1 MDFAPDNQP
10 LDPGQL
16 GLGDMDPEAFRR
28 YGHQL
33 IDWVADYLADMQ
45 SYPVLSRAMPGEI
58 TSALPAT
65 PPAAPESMAA
75 IIEDFERIIV
85 PGITHWN
92 HPGFMAYF
100 SISGSGP
107 GILGELLAA
116 ALNVNAMLWR
126 TSPAATEMEEVAL
139 NWLRQLVGLPDGF
152 MGVIN
157 DTASASSLY
166 ALVAAREAVEGL
178 RAREEGLA
186 GRADLPRLRAYTSV
200 EAHSSIEK
208 AAIVLGIGQEGLRKI
223 PTDSKYRM
231 DARALA
237 AAIEEDLAAGWRP
250 FAVVPT
256 VGTTST
262 TSVDPIPA
270 IADLCEQ
277 YNLWLH
283 VDGAYG
289 GSAAMLPELRWVL
302 DGCDR
307 ADSIVI
313 NPHKWLFTP
322 IDCSVLYCRRPQT
335 LKQAFSLVP
344 AYLQTSVSDQ
354 VVNLMDYG
362 TSLGRRFRALK
373 LWMILRYFGQE
384 GLIARLREHNRLA
397 QVFAGWVDAASEF
410 ERLAPVPFST
420 VCFRYHPLSESDEA
434 RLDTL
439 NERLMESVNASGEI
453 FISHTKLR
461 GRFTLRCAIGNIRTT
476 ERHVLRL
483 WELLQEGAARA
494 LF

>member
-1 MDFAPDNQP
+1 MDSMPGNQP
-10 LDPGQL
+10 LDPGQM

-33 IDWVADYLADMQ
+33 IEWVAAYLADMTA
-45 SYPVLSRAMPGEI
+45 YPVLSKAAPGAI
-58 TSALPAT
+58 KAALPDT
-65 PPAAPESMAA
+65 PPRAPESMAA
-75 IIEDFERIIV
+75 ILEDFERVIV

-100 SISGSGP
+100 GISGSGP
-107 GILGELLAA
+107 GILGELLSA

-126 TSPAATEMEEVAL
+126 TSPSATELEEVAL
-139 NWLRQLVGLPDGF
+139 GWLRQMIDLPDTF

-166 ALVAAREAVEGL
+166 ALAAAREAIEGL
-178 RAREEGLA
+178 QAREEGLA
-186 GRADLPRLRAYTSV
+186 GRPGLPRLRAYASV
-200 EAHSSIEK
+200 EAHSSIDK
-208 AAIVLGIGQEGLRKI
+208 AAIVLGIGQAGLRKI
-223 PTDSKYRM
+223 PTDDEFRM

-250 FAVVPT
+250 FAVAAT

-262 TSVDPIPA
+262 TSIDPVPA

-277 YNLWLH
+277 YGLWLH

-289 GSAAMLPELRWVL
+289 GPAAILPELRPVL
-302 DGCDR
+302 AGCDR
-307 ADSIVI
+307 ADSIVV

-322 IDCSVLYCRRPQT
+322 IDCSVLYCRRPQM
-335 LKQAFSLVP
+335 LRQAFSLVP
-344 AYLQTSVSDQ
+344 AFLQTSVDDQ

-384 GLIARLREHNRLA
+384 GLARRLREHRRLA
-397 QVFAGWVDAASEF
+397 QMLVDWIDAAPEF
-410 ERLAPVPFST
+410 ERMAPAPFST
-420 VCFRYHPLSESDEA
+420 VCFRYHPLGESDEA
-434 RLDTL
+434 RLDAL
-439 NERLMESVNASGEI
+439 NERLMEYINASGEI
-453 FISHTKLR
+453 FISHTKVHEH
-461 GRFTLRCAIGNIRTT
+461 FTLRCAIGNIRTT
-476 ERHVLRL
+476 DQHVLRF
-483 WELLQEGAARA
+483 WELLQGGAAQVA
-494 LF
+494 S

>member
-1 MDFAPDNQP
+1 MDFAPGNQP
-10 LDPGQL
+10 LDPGQT

-28 YGHQL
+28 YGHHL
-33 IDWVADYLADMQ
+33 IDWVAAYLSDIE
-45 SYPVLSRAMPGEI
+45 SYPVLSRATPGEI
-58 TSALPAT
+58 AAALPAS
-65 PPAAPESMAA
+65 PPAAPESMTA
-75 IIEDFERIIV
+75 IIEDFERILV

-100 SISGSGP
+100 AISGSGP

-126 TSPAATEMEEVAL
+126 TSPAATELEEVAL
-139 NWLRQLVGLPDGF
+139 SWLRQLVGLPASF

-166 ALVAAREAVEGL
+166 ALAAAREAVEGL

-186 GRADLPRLRAYTSV
+186 GRPNLPRLRAYTSV

-223 PTDSKYRM
+223 PTDSEYRM
-231 DARALA
+231 DASALA

-262 TSVDPIPA
+262 TSVDPVPA
-270 IADLCEQ
+270 IADLCER
-277 YNLWLH
+277 YKLWLH

-289 GSAAMLPELRWVL
+289 GPAAILPELRWVL

-322 IDCSVLYCRRPQT
+322 IDCSVLYCRRPQV

-344 AYLQTSVSDQ
+344 A
-354 VVNLMDYG
+354 
-362 TSLGRRFRALK
+362 
-373 LWMILRYFGQE
+373 
-384 GLIARLREHNRLA
+384 
-397 QVFAGWVDAASEF
+397 
-410 ERLAPVPFST
+410 
-420 VCFRYHPLSESDEA
+420 
-434 RLDTL
+434 
-439 NERLMESVNASGEI
+439 
-453 FISHTKLR
+453 
-461 GRFTLRCAIGNIRTT
+461 
-476 ERHVLRL
+476 
-483 WELLQEGAARA
+483 
-494 LF
+494 